1 MANYDAIA
9 RPYAQAVF
17 ELARESGKLQVWS
30 RILDAAV
37 DMVDSD
43 DLVRLLTTP
52 GIDVAAIASV
62 IAEFC
67 QREVS
72 AAPATEVSNFIRVLA
87 ENRRVL
93 ALPDIRE
100 RFEMLR
106 AEVENTIDV
115 VLTAATPV
123 DDNQKA
129 RIIAALKK
137 RFGREVNLQ
146 FKLDEK
152 LIGGARLQADDLVI
166 DGSVRSG
173 LEKLSSA
180 LVH

>member
-17 ELARESGKLQVWS
+17 ELAKESGRLEVWS
-30 RILDAAV
+30 DILEAAAEA
-37 DMVDSD
+37 VDSD
-43 DLVRLLTTP
+43 DLVRLLNTP
-52 GIDVAAIASV
+52 GIDVGAIASA
-62 IAEFC
+62 IAEIC
-67 QREVS
+67 QRDISASPQSEV
-72 AAPATEVSNFIRVLA
+72 TNFIRVLA
-87 ENRRVL
+87 ENGRVL

-123 DDNQKA
+123 DENQKA
-129 RIIAALKK
+129 RIVAALKK

-146 FKLDEK
+146 FNLDEK

-173 LEKLSSA
+173 LEKLTSA